1 MGAFVLALAG
11 AALLAQWLLWLAPGD
26 AVDLLT
32 ADPELRATMVQ
43 RWGLDEPPHVRTLAF
58 IEGALT
64 GDLGVSLTYRPGE
77 EVSALVWRAGLTSA
91 PTLLLSVFLALGVGV
106 GLAYV
111 GQAWTLSRR
120 AVQALSVA
128 PVFLLAATAVV
139 FINEATFAMIE
150 EGWIE
155 RPDWF
160 ALPLGDSV
168 LKSALAVTMLALGSS
183 ALTEVHQSSD
193 DELRR
198 IRRSG
203 YVDAA
208 RARGARLWPH
218 VLWNLVPPLTTITVS
233 RTAFFVGGLVV
244 IEKVLQLNGAGAM
257 LWQACRMRDYP
268 LALGLV
274 VAAAAVVCAARL
286 IGDFIR
292 IGVDPRLRA

>member
-1 MGAFVLALAG
+1 VGAFVLALAG

-26 AVDLLT
+26 PVDLLT
-32 ADPELRATMVQ
+32 ADPELRAAMVE
-43 RWGLDEPPHVRTLAF
+43 RWSLDEPPHVRTLAF

-77 EVSALVWRAGLTSA
+77 EVAALVWRAGVTSA
-91 PTLLLSVFLALGVGV
+91 PTLVLSVLLAVGAGVAF
-106 GLAYV
+106 AYI
-111 GQAWTLSRR
+111 GQGWTLSRR

-139 FINEATFAMIE
+139 SINEATFYAIE
-150 EGWIE
+150 AGWIA
-155 RPDWF
+155 RPSWF
-160 ALPLGDSV
+160 ALPLGDSI
-168 LKSALAVTMLALGSS
+168 LKSALGVTVLAIGSS
-183 ALTEVHQSSD
+183 ALTDVHQASD

-208 RARGARLWPH
+208 RARGAPLWPH

-244 IEKVLQLNGAGAM
+244 VEKVLQLNGAGAM

-274 VAAAAVVCAARL
+274 VGAAAVVCAARL
-286 IGDFIR
+286 VGDVVR